1 MNILNLMMHIINTFV
16 VFLVYCMTSPAHRI
30 SFSFT
35 AVAKLAVPP
44 GKWFCL
50 ARTGLGFS
58 QYSCCVCGLHHDV
71 FTKHW
76 VSSRTCPSDWKNRL
90 ETSIERTLIE
100 LDYGRDAETKEL
112 RLIRERIMKM
122 ITKKDNYFINQTFV
136 DALSAYPRGT
146 FAILTDGPPCL
157 VNMVFPDLPP
167 ESLHVKKAA
176 TDRDVLSK
184 LSQIHVGSN
193 ESDLEYVPQTRF
205 LISRKN
211 FDNLPPNVR
220 LYPRLTPEV
229 LKTILEVT

>member
-1 MNILNLMMHIINTFV
+1 MNIVNLMMHIFNTFV
-16 VFLVYCMTSPAHRI
+16 VFHIYRMTSPAHRI

-58 QYSCCVCGLHHDV
+58 QYSCCVCGLHHEI

-76 VSSRTCPSDWKNRL
+76 VSSRTCHSDWKNRL
-90 ETSIERTLIE
+90 ETAIENTLIE
-100 LDYGRDAETKEL
+100 LDYGRGPETKEV
-112 RLIRERIMKM
+112 RLICDRIMELVQKR
-122 ITKKDNYFINQTFV
+122 DNYFINQAFV

-146 FAILTDGPPCL
+146 FAILTDGPACL

-167 ESLHVKKAA
+167 ESLHVKKGA
-176 TDRDVLSK
+176 TDRYVLSQ
-184 LSQIHVGSN
+184 LSHIHVGTN
-193 ESDLEYVPQTRF
+193 ESDFEHVPQTRF

-211 FDNLPPNVR
+211 FDNLPPGVR
-220 LYPRLTPEV
+220 LFPRLSPEV
-229 LKTILEVT
+229 MKTILEVT